1 MHIVSSGDVPLQ
13 TRFTKSRIGA
23 RVGQTVSV
31 SNKPRTGL
39 AIAGLSLGTA
49 LNPLNSSM
57 IAVALVV
64 LRADFGLDVATVTWV
79 ITSFYLSSA
88 AGQPLMGRLADRFGP
103 RRMFTV
109 GMALVAATCAL
120 APFSPNFALLC
131 VARAVMALGTAA
143 AYPSAVV
150 MVGAIAQRAGQE
162 SSRPLGRIQ
171 MANTSA
177 AAVGPVVGGLL
188 VGLVGWEALFVLNV
202 PLAVAAL
209 LIVRRMAPPDQARER
224 GTVGELLK
232 SSDIPGILGFVGSL
246 LLVMMA
252 LLDVAPGYRWWL
264 LAAGTVIAGLFVW
277 RELRF
282 SPPFLDLRLLGRNR
296 PLMLVYL
303 GFAVFSSVYYFV
315 FFGLP
320 QLLQEAG
327 GYDPGLVGLLMLPLA
342 TMSVLATPWAVRA
355 MGRFGVRRVLLAG
368 VVLLTV
374 VAALMWLLTGSLA
387 IPLVVALT
395 ALMGVPYGVVGIA
408 SNQGMFVSTQPQ
420 ERGVAAGIYQTC
432 RYVGAITA
440 TVLIGVF
447 ASDGVDQAGWGLM
460 VAAMLLLSAVAF
472 AVTLFW
478 RQRPE

>member
-1 MHIVSSGDVPLQ
+1 M
-13 TRFTKSRIGA
+13 R
-23 RVGQTVSV
+23 QTVTV
-31 SNKPRTGL
+31 SNEPRTGL
-39 AIAGLSLGTA
+39 AVAGLSLGTA

-64 LRADFGLDVATVTWV
+64 LRADFELDVAAVTWV

-103 RRMFTV
+103 RRMFML
-109 GMALVAATCAL
+109 GMGLVAVTCAL
-120 APFSPNFALLC
+120 APFSPSFALLC

-150 MVGAIAQRAGQE
+150 MIGAIAQRAKVD

-188 VGLVGWEALFVLNV
+188 VGLVGWEALFLVNV
-202 PLAVAAL
+202 PLALAAL
-209 LIVRRMAPPDQARER
+209 LIVRQVAPADQARER
-224 GTVGELLK
+224 GSLAELVRD
-232 SSDIPGILGFVGSL
+232 SDIPGILGFVGSL

-252 LLDVAPGYRWWL
+252 LLNVVPEYRWWIL
-264 LAAGTVIAGLFVW
+264 GAGTLIAALFVW

-320 QLLQEAG
+320 QLLQEAA

-355 MGRFGVRRVLLAG
+355 MNRFGVRRVLIAG
-368 VVLLTV
+368 VVLLAV
-374 VAALMWLLTGSLA
+374 VAGLMWLLTASLSV
-387 IPLVVALT
+387 PLVLALT
-395 ALMGVPYGVVGIA
+395 ALMGIPYGVVSIA
-408 SNQGMFVSTQPQ
+408 SNQGMFVSTRAQ
-420 ERGVAAGIYQTC
+420 ERGVAAGIFQTC

-440 TVLIGVF
+440 TVMIGVF
-447 ASDGVDQAGWGLM
+447 AGGGVDQGNWALM
-460 VAAMLLLSAVAF
+460 VLAMLVLSTVAF
-472 AVTLFW
+472 LVTLLW
-478 RQRPE
+478 RERTD

>member
-1 MHIVSSGDVPLQ
+1 M
-13 TRFTKSRIGA
+13 
-23 RVGQTVSV
+23 

-39 AIAGLSLGTA
+39 AVAGLSLGTA

-64 LRADFGLDVATVTWV
+64 LRGDFGLDVAAVTWV
-79 ITSFYLSSA
+79 ITSFYLASA
-88 AGQPLMGRLADRFGP
+88 AGQPVMGRLADRFGP
-103 RRMFTV
+103 RRMFMLGMGTV
-109 GMALVAATCAL
+109 AITCAL

-131 VARAVMALGTAA
+131 VARAVMALGTAT

-150 MVGAIAQRAGQE
+150 MIGAIAHRAGTE
-162 SSRPLGRIQ
+162 SARPLGRIQ

-177 AAVGPVVGGLL
+177 AAVGPVAGGLL
-188 VGLVGWEALFVLNV
+188 VGQVGWEALFLVNV
-202 PLAVAAL
+202 PLALAAL
-209 LIVRRMAPPDQARER
+209 LIVRKVAPPDGVRER
-224 GTVGELLK
+224 GSLARLARD
-232 SSDIPGILGFVGSL
+232 SDIPGIAAFVGSL

-264 LAAGTVIAGLFVW
+264 LGAGTAIAGLFVW

-320 QLLQEAG
+320 QLLQEVG
-327 GYDPGLVGLLMLPLA
+327 GYGPGLVGLLMLPLA
-342 TMSVLATPWAVRA
+342 AMSVLTTPWAVRA
-355 MGRFGVRRVLLAG
+355 MGKVGVRRVLIAG
-368 VVLLTV
+368 VVLLTM

-387 IPLVVALT
+387 IPLVLALT
-395 ALMGVPYGVVGIA
+395 TLMGIPYGTLGIA
-408 SNQGMFVSTQPQ
+408 SNQGMFLSVRPQ

-440 TVLIGVF
+440 TVMIGVF
-447 ASDGVDQAGWGLM
+447 AGGGVDQASWGLM
-460 VAAMLLLSAVAF
+460 VLAMLVLSAVAF
-472 AVTLFW
+472 AVTLLW
-478 RQRPE
+478 RAPQD

>member
-1 MHIVSSGDVPLQ
+1 
-13 TRFTKSRIGA
+13 
-23 RVGQTVSV
+23 V

-39 AIAGLSLGTA
+39 AVAGLSLGTA

-64 LRADFGLDVATVTWV
+64 LRGDFGLDVAAVTWV
-79 ITSFYLSSA
+79 ITSFYLASA
-88 AGQPLMGRLADRFGP
+88 AGQPVMGRLADRFGP
-103 RRMFTV
+103 RRMFMLGMGTV
-109 GMALVAATCAL
+109 AITCAL

-131 VARAVMALGTAA
+131 VARAVMALGTAT

-150 MVGAIAQRAGQE
+150 MIGAIAHRAGTE
-162 SSRPLGRIQ
+162 SARPLGRIQ

-177 AAVGPVVGGLL
+177 AAVGPVAGGLL
-188 VGLVGWEALFVLNV
+188 VGQVGWEALFLVNV
-202 PLAVAAL
+202 PLALAAL
-209 LIVRRMAPPDQARER
+209 LIVGKVAPPDGVRER
-224 GTVGELLK
+224 GSLARLARD
-232 SSDIPGILGFVGSL
+232 SDIPGITAFVGSL

-264 LAAGTVIAGLFVW
+264 LGAGTVIAGLFVR

-342 TMSVLATPWAVRA
+342 AMSVLATPWAVRA

-374 VAALMWLLTGSLA
+374 VATLMWLLTGSLA
-387 IPLVVALT
+387 VPLVLALT
-395 ALMGVPYGVVGIA
+395 TLMGVPYGALGIA
-408 SNQGMFVSTQPQ
+408 SNQGMFLSVRAQ

-440 TVLIGVF
+440 TVMIGVF
-447 ASDGVDQAGWGLM
+447 AGGGVDQASWGLM
-460 VAAMLLLSAVAF
+460 VLAMLVLSAVAF
-472 AVTLFW
+472 LVTLLW
-478 RQRPE
+478 REPVA

>member
-1 MHIVSSGDVPLQ
+1 M
-13 TRFTKSRIGA
+13 
-23 RVGQTVSV
+23 

-39 AIAGLSLGTA
+39 AVAGLSLGTA

-79 ITSFYLSSA
+79 ITSFYLASA

-103 RRMFTV
+103 RRMFMLGMGTV
-109 GMALVAATCAL
+109 AITCAL

-131 VARAVMALGTAA
+131 VARAVMALGTAT

-150 MVGAIAQRAGQE
+150 MIGAITQRAGTE

-177 AAVGPVVGGLL
+177 AAVGPVAGGLL
-188 VGLVGWEALFVLNV
+188 VGQVGWEALFLVNV
-202 PLAVAAL
+202 PLALAAL
-209 LIVRRMAPPDQARER
+209 FIVRKVAPADGVRER
-224 GTVGELLK
+224 GSLAQLVK
-232 SSDIPGILGFVGSL
+232 DSDIPGIAGFVGSL

-252 LLDVAPGYRWWL
+252 LLDVAPGYRWWML
-264 LAAGTVIAGLFVW
+264 GAGTAIAALFVW

-282 SPPFLDLRLLGRNR
+282 NPPFLDLRLLGRNR
-296 PLMLVYL
+296 PLMLIYL

-320 QLLQEAG
+320 QLLQEVG
-327 GYDPGLVGLLMLPLA
+327 GYDPALVGLLMLPLA
-342 TMSVLATPWAVRA
+342 ATSVLATPWAVRA
-355 MGRFGVRRVLLAG
+355 MGKFGVRRVLIAG
-368 VVLLTV
+368 VVLLAL

-387 IPLVVALT
+387 IPLVLALT
-395 ALMGVPYGVVGIA
+395 TLMGIPYGTVGIA
-408 SNQGMFVSTQPQ
+408 SNQGMFLSVRPQ

-447 ASDGVDQAGWGLM
+447 AGGGVDQANWGLM
-460 VAAMLLLSAVAF
+460 VIAMLVLSAVAF
-472 AVTLFW
+472 GVTVLW
-478 RQRPE
+478 RQRAA

>member
-1 MHIVSSGDVPLQ
+1 
-13 TRFTKSRIGA
+13 
-23 RVGQTVSV
+23 V

-39 AIAGLSLGTA
+39 AVAGLSLGTA

-64 LRADFGLDVATVTWV
+64 LRGDFGLDVATVTWV
-79 ITSFYLSSA
+79 ITSFYLASA

-103 RRMFTV
+103 RRMFTL
-109 GMALVAATCAL
+109 GMGAVAIACAL

-131 VARAVMALGTAA
+131 VARAVMALGTAT

-150 MVGAIAQRAGQE
+150 MIGAIAHRAGTE
-162 SSRPLGRIQ
+162 SSRQLGRIQ

-177 AAVGPVVGGLL
+177 AAVGPVAGGLL
-188 VGLVGWEALFVLNV
+188 VGQVGWEALFLVNV
-202 PLAVAAL
+202 PLALAAL
-209 LIVRRMAPPDQARER
+209 FIVRKVAPADGVRER
-224 GTVGELLK
+224 GSFARLARD
-232 SSDIPGILGFVGSL
+232 SDIPGITGFVGSL

-252 LLDVAPGYRWWL
+252 LLDVAPGYRWWML
-264 LAAGTVIAGLFVW
+264 GAGTVVAALFVW
-277 RELRF
+277 RELCF

-342 TMSVLATPWAVRA
+342 AMSVLATPWAVRA
-355 MGRFGVRRVLLAG
+355 MGKFGVRRVLIAG
-368 VVLLTV
+368 VVLLTL

-387 IPLVVALT
+387 IPLVLALT
-395 ALMGVPYGVVGIA
+395 TLMGVPYGAVGIA
-408 SNQGMFVSTQPQ
+408 SNQGMFLSTRPQ

-447 ASDGVDQAGWGLM
+447 AGGGVDQASWGLM
-460 VAAMLLLSAVAF
+460 VLAMLVLSAVAF
-472 AVTLFW
+472 LVTLLW
-478 RQRPE
+478 RERRD

>member
-1 MHIVSSGDVPLQ
+1 VH
-13 TRFTKSRIGA
+13 
-23 RVGQTVSV
+23 QTVTV

-39 AIAGLSLGTA
+39 AVAGLSLGTA

-103 RRMFTV
+103 RRMFML
-109 GMALVAATCAL
+109 GMALVAVTCAL

-131 VARAVMALGTAA
+131 VARAVMAIGTAT

-150 MVGAIAQRAGQE
+150 MVGDIAHRARLE
-162 SSRPLGRIQ
+162 SARPLGRIQ

-177 AAVGPVVGGLL
+177 AAVGPVLGGLL
-188 VGLVGWEALFVLNV
+188 VGFVGWEALFLVNV
-202 PLAVAAL
+202 PLALAAL
-209 LIVRRMAPPDQARER
+209 LIVRQTAPADTARER
-224 GTVGELLK
+224 GSLAELLRD
-232 SSDIPGILGFVGSL
+232 SDIPGILAFVSSL

-252 LLDVAPGYRWWL
+252 MLDVAPGYRWYL
-264 LAAGTVIAGLFVW
+264 LGAGTVVAALFAW

-296 PLMLVYL
+296 PLMLVYV
-303 GFAVFSSVYYFV
+303 GFAVFNGVYYFV

-327 GYDPGLVGLLMLPLA
+327 GYDPGLVGLLMLPMA
-342 TMSVLATPWAVRA
+342 TLSVLATPWAVRA
-355 MGRFGVRRVLLAG
+355 MGRFGVRRVMIAG
-368 VVLLTV
+368 VVLLTGA
-374 VAALMWLLTGSLA
+374 AALTWLLTASLA
-387 IPLVVALT
+387 IPLVLALT
-395 ALMGVPYGVVGIA
+395 ALIGIPYGVVSIA
-408 SNQGMFVSTQPQ
+408 SNQGMFVSTLPQ
-420 ERGVAAGIYQTC
+420 ERGVAAGIFQTC

-447 ASDGVDQAGWGLM
+447 AGSGVDQESWGQM
-460 VAAMLLLSAVAF
+460 VLAMLVLSAVVF
-472 AVTLFW
+472 GVTLLW
-478 RQRPE
+478 RERTD

>member
-1 MHIVSSGDVPLQ
+1 M
-13 TRFTKSRIGA
+13 
-23 RVGQTVSV
+23 

-39 AIAGLSLGTA
+39 AVAGLSLGTA

-79 ITSFYLSSA
+79 ITSFYLASA

-103 RRMFTV
+103 RRMFMLGMGTV
-109 GMALVAATCAL
+109 AVTCAL

-131 VARAVMALGTAA
+131 VARAVMALGTAT

-150 MVGAIAQRAGQE
+150 MIGAISQRAGTE

-177 AAVGPVVGGLL
+177 AAVGPVAGGLL
-188 VGLVGWEALFVLNV
+188 VGQVGWEALFLVNV
-202 PLAVAAL
+202 PLALAAL
-209 LIVRRMAPPDQARER
+209 FIVRKVAPADGVSER
-224 GTVGELLK
+224 GSLAQLVK
-232 SSDIPGILGFVGSL
+232 DSDIPGIAGFVGSL

-252 LLDVAPGYRWWL
+252 LLDVAPGYRWWML
-264 LAAGTVIAGLFVW
+264 GAGTAIAALFVW

-282 SPPFLDLRLLGRNR
+282 NPPFLDLRLLGRNR
-296 PLMLVYL
+296 PLMLIYL

-327 GYDPGLVGLLMLPLA
+327 GYDPALVGLLMLPLA
-342 TMSVLATPWAVRA
+342 ATSVLATPWAVRA
-355 MGRFGVRRVLLAG
+355 MGKFGVRHVLIAG
-368 VVLLTV
+368 VVLLTL
-374 VAALMWLLTGSLA
+374 VAALMWMLTGSLA
-387 IPLVVALT
+387 IPLVLALT
-395 ALMGVPYGVVGIA
+395 TLMGIPYGTVGIA
-408 SNQGMFVSTQPQ
+408 SNQGMFLSVRPQ

-447 ASDGVDQAGWGLM
+447 AGGGVDQASWGLM
-460 VAAMLLLSAVAF
+460 VIAMLVLSAVAF
-472 AVTLFW
+472 GVTLLW
-478 RQRPE
+478 RQRAD

>member
-1 MHIVSSGDVPLQ
+1 M
-13 TRFTKSRIGA
+13 KSHVA
-23 RVGQTVSV
+23 DPVQQTVSV
-31 SNKPRTGL
+31 SDQSRTRL
-39 AIAGLSLGTA
+39 AVAGLSLGTA

-64 LRADFGLDVATVTWV
+64 LRADFGLDVAAVTWV

-103 RRMFTV
+103 RRMFML
-109 GMALVAATCAL
+109 GMGLVAVTCSL
-120 APFSPNFALLC
+120 SPFSPNFALLC
-131 VARAVMALGTAA
+131 VARAVMALGTAT

-150 MVGAIAQRAGQE
+150 MIGAIAHRANQE
-162 SSRPLGRIQ
+162 SARPLGNVQ

-188 VGLVGWEALFVLNV
+188 VGFVGWQALFLINV
-202 PLAVAAL
+202 PLALAAL
-209 LIVRRMAPPDQARER
+209 LIVRRAAPADKARER
-224 GTVGELLK
+224 GPLAGLLHD
-232 SSDIPGILGFVGSL
+232 SDIPGILGFVGSL
-246 LLVMMA
+246 LLAMMA

-264 LAAGTVIAGLFVW
+264 LGAGTLIAALFVW

-355 MGRFGVRRVLLAG
+355 MGRWGVRRVLIAG
-368 VVLLTV
+368 VVLLAT
-374 VAALMWLLTGSLA
+374 AAAFMWLLTNSLA
-387 IPLVVALT
+387 IGLVLALT
-395 ALMGVPYGVVGIA
+395 ALMGVPYGVVSIA
-408 SNQGMFVSTQPQ
+408 SNQGMFVSTAPQ
-420 ERGVAAGIYQTC
+420 ERGVAAGMFQTC
-432 RYVGAITA
+432 RYLGAITA

-447 ASDGVDQAGWGLM
+447 AGGGVDQSSWGLM
-460 VAAMLLLSAVAF
+460 VVAMLVLSAVVF
-472 AVTLFW
+472 AVSLLW
-478 RQRPE
+478 REQEA